1 VTRIST
7 FYVMGCALA
16 VIFALSTNGASAG
29 PLNGAN
35 PPPPKIPHI
44 RYVITV
50 PANQQQLSLWG
61 VHTVTQQKRDRLN
74 GASGASETHS
84 GTSNY

>member
-1 VTRIST
+1 VRRILT
-7 FYVMGCALA
+7 FYVMGGALA
-16 VIFALSTNGASAG
+16 VMLALFTNGASAG

-74 GASGASETHS
+74 GASSASETHS
-84 GTSNY
+84 RTTN